1 MDKFFIIISEDFPN
15 LAESRFYSKD
25 EAEAAAEEYAQENP
39 NSIFIVAQSVSW
51 LKSEISSEIV
61 KEDIN

>member
-1 MDKFFIIISEDFPN
+1 MDKFFIIISEDFPK

-61 KEDIN
+61 KEEIN